1 MLLSS
6 KKLTND
12 FNPPC
17 SNWML
22 HVEIEAIL
30 YSLKR
35 LPDVNWDWGSS
46 QQPVIVQHQA
56 TTNISLGTLKG
67 HLNYCHITL
76 LVHMG
81 TSIFHMH
88 SSLGHF
94 LSRISYER
102 VVWTCKCLKDRCH
115 GAQWNLHSVNDLRPL
130 TLAKTWKLERN
141 VITSKYFPIDHG
153 CFIFQ
158 HWAWWLCEISKGI
171 TLLVHTMELSRLRP
185 SDRPT
190 SDIYLI
196 QQNWVPYL
204 I

>member
-1 MLLSS
+1 
-6 KKLTND
+6 
-12 FNPPC
+12 
-17 SNWML
+17 
-22 HVEIEAIL
+22 
-30 YSLKR
+30 
-35 LPDVNWDWGSS
+35 
-46 QQPVIVQHQA
+46 
-56 TTNISLGTLKG
+56 
-67 HLNYCHITL
+67 
-76 LVHMG
+76 MG
-81 TSIFHMH
+81 TFIFHMH

-141 VITSKYFPIDHG
+141 VITSKYFPTDHG

-158 HWAWWLCEISKGI
+158 HWAWWLCDIGKGI
-171 TLLVHTMELSRLRP
+171 TFLVHTMELSRLRP

-196 QQNWVPYL
+196 QRIWVISSEKSFGRFSKNDEKRDASRVNIEGEMNL
-204 I
+204 HKDWTLAVVKTEDFSDN